1 MPVVVEGVRVLP
13 PRSRDPIPGELNC
26 TFLDGH
32 VTLVVGTSG
41 AGKSSL
47 LRAAAGVWPLAK
59 GRVRYDEA
67 ILWEGDGKRLNQ
79 TVQQRIGY
87 VFQQPEDQLFARTV
101 RDELVYSLRPYN
113 LPSMEVERRIATAI
127 SDFHLDPA
135 VLHESPLSLSAGQK
149 RRVAMAAT
157 VATGADWLWFDEP
170 TAGLDPMSV
179 GSFVTLVKTLVSSRR
194 DSGRGGIVIATHD
207 LDWLL
212 PIATDLVILECGSV
226 CWSGPVTSALE
237 TPHPWQTAGVGLPD
251 RIALAIALHEAGWTH
266 VPTLA
271 DPDALADAIVAETPP
286 LREEKTARP
295 AIADLGM
302 MRFDLHAPPLSSG
315 ADQTEPSPPTSA
327 QPAQPHQPDQAPRP
341 GLPGQ
346 VPWSTHSPVSPPAQT
361 AAVWRRG
368 WLDGFDPR
376 AKWVFVV
383 LASVAVLVQ
392 TTWLGIGLA
401 ALCTVVV
408 AASAGLSLRQTVQAL
423 RPLLW
428 VAAASGVVSGLR
440 FGHTTAGLWHVG
452 PVAYAFHSASLTL
465 TQMAKVMV
473 VVVLGSLLSTTTST
487 LAMKKGLE
495 RGLAPLAKIG
505 LPVSAFALAAA
516 LMLRFIPLIFRETDR
531 FALIA
536 RVRGKY
542 PTRGNSLRL
551 RDTPSLL
558 VPLLLSVLRLG
569 EDVALAIEA
578 RGYSRDRLWN
588 RTFTVEREP
597 LRRVEWGLMG
607 IGLLWLVM
615 FLVVSHALHR

>member
-1 MPVVVEGVRVLP
+1 MPVIIDGVRVLP
-13 PRSRDPIPGELNC
+13 PHNRDPIPGELSC

-32 VTLVVGTSG
+32 VTLVVGSSG

-47 LRAAAGVWPLAK
+47 LRAAAGVWPLAV
-59 GRVRYDEA
+59 GRVQYDETD
-67 ILWEGDGKRLNQ
+67 LWGMDNKRLNQ

-113 LPSMEVERRIATAI
+113 LPSVEIERRIVTAV
-127 SDFHLDPA
+127 SDFHLEPA

-157 VATGADWLWFDEP
+157 VATDADWLWFDEP

-179 GSFVTLVKTLVSSRR
+179 VFFVTLVNTLASRR
-194 DSGRGGIVIATHD
+194 RDLGRGGIVIATHD

-212 PIATDLVILECGSV
+212 PIAHDLVMLEGGRVS
-226 CWSGPVTSALE
+226 WSGPVTSVLD
-237 TPHPWQTAGVGLPD
+237 TPYQWQAAGVGLPD
-251 RIALAIALHEAGWTH
+251 RIALAAALREEGWSR
-266 VPTLA
+266 VPALA
-271 DPDALADAIVAETPP
+271 DPDAFADAIVAETPK
-286 LREEKTARP
+286 LREDKTSPP
-295 AIADLGM
+295 ALGGTGM
-302 MRFDLHAPPLSSG
+302 MRSRVNAPSLSAG
-315 ADQTEPSPPTSA
+315 ADQTERSAPNSDQSA
-327 QPAQPHQPDQAPRP
+327 QTV
-341 GLPGQ
+341 Q
-346 VPWSTHSPVSPPAQT
+346 VPQSIQSPVSVSAQT
-361 AAVWRRG
+361 SGAWRRG

-401 ALCTVVV
+401 ALCTMVV

-428 VAAASGVVSGLR
+428 IAAASGIVSGLR
-440 FGHTTAGLWHVG
+440 FGHTATGLWHIG
-452 PVAYAFHSASLTL
+452 PVAYAFHAASLTL
-465 TQMAKVMV
+465 TQMARVMV
-473 VVVLGSLLSTTTST
+473 VVVLGSLFSTTTST

-495 RGLAPLAKIG
+495 RGLAPLAKMG

-516 LMLRFIPLIFRETDR
+516 LMLRFIPMIFRETDR

-542 PTRGNSLRL
+542 PSRGNSLRL
-551 RDTPSLL
+551 RDTPPLL

-597 LRRVEWGLMG
+597 LRRAEWGLMG
-607 IGLLWLVM
+607 MGLLWLVI
-615 FLVVSHALHR
+615 FLVVSHTLHR